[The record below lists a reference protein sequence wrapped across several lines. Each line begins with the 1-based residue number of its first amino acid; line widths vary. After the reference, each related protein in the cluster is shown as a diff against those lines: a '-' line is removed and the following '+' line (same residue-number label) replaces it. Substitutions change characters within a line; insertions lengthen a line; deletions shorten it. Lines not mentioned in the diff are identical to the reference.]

1 MNRYKR
7 PTRAPWVILGVAL
20 VILAAG
26 LLLAIPPIRARAS
39 YYWDEVRVKIRYA
52 IRPPQ
57 EAVFVPQ
64 EVTALPSATPSPTPT
79 QVATFTPTT
88 TPQATNTPLPT
99 ATPLPSSASLT
110 GFRYINQHGLW
121 NYCAPS
127 NLAMAL
133 SFWGWEGDRLDT
145 GQYLKPFEED
155 KNVMPYEMI
164 NYIEDM
170 TNLSVVVRSG
180 GTLDLLKLLIANG
193 YPVLV
198 EKGAMI
204 VDYTGKLGWM
214 GHYNYLTAYDDS
226 TQQFLA
232 QDSYFT
238 PDYPVRYD
246 TLEEEWLSFNYIFLV
261 VYPPANQEQLFALL
275 GDYADPTRAEQI
287 ALETADNMTVTET
300 GLRQYFAW
308 FNRGTSLVRLQDY
321 VGAASAYDQSVE
333 IYNALEKEQRPFRM
347 MWYQTGPYFAYFYTG
362 RYQDVIDLADTMI
375 LRRVDKPY
383 LEETWYWRAKAKVA
397 LGDARRGHRRLS
409 HCPQIP
415 PWLFTCLA
423 RPANPRSDPLT
434 HAYFALC

>member
-1 MNRYKR
+1 MNRIKR

-20 VILAAG
+20 VLLAAG
-26 LLLAIPPIRARAS
+26 ILLAIPPIRARAS

-64 EVTALPSATPSPTPT
+64 DVTPLPSATPSPTPT
-79 QVATFTPTT
+79 QMVTFTPTT

-99 ATPLPSSASLT
+99 ATPLPVTVSLT
-110 GFRYINQHGLW
+110 GFRYMNQYGLW
-121 NYCAPS
+121 NYCAPA

-145 GQYLKPFEED
+145 GHYLKPFEED
-155 KNVMPYEMI
+155 KNVMPYEMA
-164 NYIEDM
+164 NYVEDM
-170 TNLSVVVRSG
+170 TNLAVVVRSG

-226 TQQFLA
+226 AQQFLA

-238 PDYPVRYD
+238 PDYPVPYT
-246 TLEEEWLSFNYIFLV
+246 TLEDEWLSFNNIFLV
-261 VYPPANQEQLFALL
+261 IYPPANQEQLFSLL
-275 GDYADPTRAEQI
+275 GDYADSQRAEQI

-300 GLRQYFAW
+300 GLRQFFAW

-321 VGAASAYDQSVE
+321 AGGAAAYDQAFE
-333 IYNALEKEQRPFRM
+333 LYNLLEPADRPFRM
-347 MWYQTGPYFAYFYTG
+347 MWYQTGPYFAYYYTG
-362 RYQDVIDLADTMI
+362 RYQDVVDMVDILI

-383 LEETWYWRAKAKVA
+383 LEESWYWRAKAKVA
-397 LGDARRGHRRLS
+397 LGDVDGAIEDYRTALKYHPGFL
-409 HCPQIP
+409 
-415 PWLFTCLA
+415 
-423 RPANPRSDPLT
+423 PALQDLETLGVTP
-434 HAYFALC
+434 

>member
-20 VILAAG
+20 VLLAAG
-26 LLLAIPPIRARAS
+26 ILLAIPPIRARAS

-64 EVTALPSATPSPTPT
+64 EVTPLPSATPSPTPT
-79 QVATFTPTT
+79 QMATFTPTT

-99 ATPLPSSASLT
+99 ATPLPVTVSLT
-110 GFRYINQHGLW
+110 GFRYMNQHGLW
-121 NYCAPS
+121 NYCAPT

-145 GQYLKPFEED
+145 GHYLKPFEED
-155 KNVMPYEMI
+155 KNVMPYEMV
-164 NYIEDM
+164 NYVEDM
-170 TNLSVVVRSG
+170 TNLAVVVRSG

-226 TQQFLA
+226 AQQFLA

-238 PDYPVRYD
+238 PDYPVTYA
-246 TLEEEWLSFNYIFLV
+246 TMEEEWLSFNDVFLV
-261 VYPPANQEQLFALL
+261 IYPPENQEQLFSLL
-275 GDYADPTRAEQI
+275 GDYADPQRAEQI
-287 ALETADNMTVTET
+287 ALDTANNMTVTET
-300 GLRQYFAW
+300 GVRQFFAW

-321 VGAASAYDQSVE
+321 AGGAAAYDKAFE
-333 IYNALEKEQRPFRM
+333 LYNLLEPADRPFRM
-347 MWYQTGPYFAYFYTG
+347 MWYQTGPYFAYYYTG
-362 RYQDVIDLADTMI
+362 RYQDVVDMVDILI

-383 LEETWYWRAKAKVA
+383 LEESWYWRAKAKVA
-397 LGDARRGHRRLS
+397 LGDLDGAIEDYRTAIKYHPGFLPALS
-409 HCPQIP
+409 DLETLGVTP
-415 PWLFTCLA
+415 
-423 RPANPRSDPLT
+423 
-434 HAYFALC
+434 

>member
-1 MNRYKR
+1 MCVVQDQIPIPTKCYNQAMNRYKR
-7 PTRAPWVILGVAL
+7 PNSCPLGDFLGVAL

-99 ATPLPSSASLT
+99 ATPLPASASLT

-226 TQQFLA
+226 AQQFLA

-238 PDYPVRYD
+238 PDYPVR
-246 TLEEEWLSFNYIFLV
+246 IRH
-261 VYPPANQEQLFALL
+261 AGRRMALL
-275 GDYADPTRAEQI
+275 STTFSWWSIHLRTR
-287 ALETADNMTVTET
+287 N
-300 GLRQYFAW
+300 
-308 FNRGTSLVRLQDY
+308 NSLPCW
-321 VGAASAYDQSVE
+321 E
-333 IYNALEKEQRPFRM
+333 ITP
-347 MWYQTGPYFAYFYTG
+347 
-362 RYQDVIDLADTMI
+362 I
-375 LRRVDKPY
+375 
-383 LEETWYWRAKAKVA
+383 
-397 LGDARRGHRRLS
+397 
-409 HCPQIP
+409 
-415 PWLFTCLA
+415 
-423 RPANPRSDPLT
+423 RPALNKSHWKPRT
-434 HAYFALC
+434 T

>member
-1 MNRYKR
+1 MNRIKR

-20 VILAAG
+20 VLLAAG
-26 LLLAIPPIRARAS
+26 ILLAIPPIRARAS

-64 EVTALPSATPSPTPT
+64 DVTPLPSATPSPTPT
-79 QVATFTPTT
+79 QMATFTPTT

-99 ATPLPSSASLT
+99 ATPLPVTVSLT
-110 GFRYINQHGLW
+110 GFRYMNQHGLW
-121 NYCAPS
+121 NYCAPA

-145 GQYLKPFEED
+145 GHYLKPFEED
-155 KNVMPYEMI
+155 KNVMPYEMA
-164 NYIEDM
+164 NYVEDM

-180 GTLDLLKLLIANG
+180 GTLELLKLLIANG

-226 TQQFLA
+226 AQQFLA

-238 PDYPVRYD
+238 PDYPVPYATMD
-246 TLEEEWLSFNYIFLV
+246 EEWLSFNNIFLV
-261 VYPPANQEQLFALL
+261 VYPPANQEQLFSLL
-275 GDYADPTRAEQI
+275 GDYADSQRAEQI
-287 ALETADNMTVTET
+287 ALDTANNMTVTET
-300 GLRQYFAW
+300 GLRQFFAW

-321 VGAASAYDQSVE
+321 AGGAAAYDKAFE
-333 IYNALEKEQRPFRM
+333 LYNLLEPADRPFRM
-347 MWYQTGPYFAYFYTG
+347 MWYQTGPYFAYYYTG
-362 RYQDVIDLADTMI
+362 RYQDVVDMVDILI

-383 LEETWYWRAKAKVA
+383 LEESWYWRAKAKVA
-397 LGDARRGHRRLS
+397 LGDVDGAIEDYRTALKYHPGFL
-409 HCPQIP
+409 
-415 PWLFTCLA
+415 
-423 RPANPRSDPLT
+423 PALQDLETLGVTP
-434 HAYFALC
+434 

>member
-1 MNRYKR
+1 MNRIKR

-20 VILAAG
+20 VLLAAG
-26 LLLAIPPIRARAS
+26 ILLAIPPIRARAS

-64 EVTALPSATPSPTPT
+64 DVTPLPSATPSPTPT
-79 QVATFTPTT
+79 QMATFTPTT

-99 ATPLPSSASLT
+99 ATPLPVTVSLT
-110 GFRYINQHGLW
+110 GFRYMNQHGLW
-121 NYCAPS
+121 NYCAPA

-145 GQYLKPFEED
+145 GHYLKPFEED
-155 KNVMPYEMI
+155 KNVMPYEMA
-164 NYIEDM
+164 NYVEDM
-170 TNLSVVVRSG
+170 TNLAVVVRSG

-226 TQQFLA
+226 AQQFLA

-238 PDYPVRYD
+238 PDYPVPYT
-246 TLEEEWLSFNYIFLV
+246 TLEDEWLSFNNIFLV
-261 VYPPANQEQLFALL
+261 IYPPANQEQLFSLL
-275 GDYADPTRAEQI
+275 GDYADSQRAEQI

-300 GLRQYFAW
+300 GLRQFFAW

-321 VGAASAYDQSVE
+321 AGGAAAYDQAFE
-333 IYNALEKEQRPFRM
+333 LYNLLEPADRPFRM
-347 MWYQTGPYFAYFYTG
+347 MWYQTGPYFAYYYTG
-362 RYQDVIDLADTMI
+362 RYQDVVDMVDILI

-383 LEETWYWRAKAKVA
+383 LEESWYWRAKAKVA
-397 LGDARRGHRRLS
+397 LGDVDGAIEDYRTALKYHPGFL
-409 HCPQIP
+409 
-415 PWLFTCLA
+415 
-423 RPANPRSDPLT
+423 PALQDLETLGVTP
-434 HAYFALC
+434 